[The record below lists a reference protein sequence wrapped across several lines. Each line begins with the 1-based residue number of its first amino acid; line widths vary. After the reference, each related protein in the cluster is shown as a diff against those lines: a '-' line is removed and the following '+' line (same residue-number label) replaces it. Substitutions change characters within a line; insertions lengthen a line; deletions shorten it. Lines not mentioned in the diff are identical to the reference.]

1 MDERDRPNHIRA
13 RAGAIREQGRKLMA
27 RALAMPPGAMR
38 DMLEAQAKILT
49 DAAQDLEAQALEL
62 TPPLGT
68 A

>member
-27 RALAMPPGAMR
+27 RALAMPPGAM
-38 DMLEAQAKILT
+38 LEAQAKILT